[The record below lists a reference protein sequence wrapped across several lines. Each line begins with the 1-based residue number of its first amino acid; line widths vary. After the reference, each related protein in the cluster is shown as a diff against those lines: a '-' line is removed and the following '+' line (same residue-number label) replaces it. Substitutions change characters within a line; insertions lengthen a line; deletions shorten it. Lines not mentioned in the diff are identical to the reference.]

1 MAVILGIVPR
11 MRRRIA
17 GSFLQK
23 TARARAL
30 AFVRT
35 CAWLCA
41 GAWTLPSMR
50 ADARVSWRGVYST
63 RPVGSYLGSAC
74 AQGRLVA
81 ECGRVR
87 HMSA

>member
-1 MAVILGIVPR
+1 MILGIVPR

-30 AFVRT
+30 AFVRM
-35 CAWLCA
+35 CAWVCA

-50 ADARVSWRGVYST
+50 ADVRVSWRVLVLGRSGPT
-63 RPVGSYLGSAC
+63 LGSAC